1 MEAWDR
7 GDFGEGF
14 LNSLIITVPAVVLT
28 LFLASCTA
36 FVLARFSYRFNLT
49 LLGVFLAANL
59 LPPQAL
65 LVPVFQMYRK
75 IPLARSG

>member
-1 MEAWDR
+1 M
-7 GDFGEGF
+7 
-14 LNSLIITVPAVVLT
+14 PAVLLT
-28 LFLASCTA
+28 LFLASLVA

-65 LVPVFQMYRK
+65 LVPVFRIYRE
-75 IPLARSG
+75 IPLPQFMSDTASCSAATGA